1 MLTLEDVRCL
11 AVGAGIMGCGG
22 GGDTYQGLL
31 EAQLLLKEG
40 LSIKLLNPYRSLH
53 KAIRVSY
60 RGGGWNFPSN
70 SFPPGGFLDF
80 FLRKGHLKRNRMTQ
94 ISAPYHLPLW
104 SKRTA
109 ENHLDFGKNTL
120 L

>member
-60 RGGGWNFPSN
+60 GLEFPPSN
-70 SFPPGGFLDF
+70 SFPPPGFLNIF
-80 FLRKGHLKRNRMTQ
+80 FYVKG
-94 ISAPYHLPLW
+94 IS
-104 SKRTA
+104 TGT
-109 ENHLDFGKNTL
+109 E
-120 L
+120 